1 MDKKDFS
8 LDPNFKAD
16 PYLQH
21 FANEEPEEENPT
33 VSRGSLPSRLMP
45 FSAKL
50 KTPTMR
56 MRRIRIEKRC
66 KKKTNQIF
74 RFTGHSTLPHGKK
87 PEVLVLSCI
96 IIDFLP
102 HSIEEE
108 DNRVQKPVKLLPQRL
123 FQEQK
128 RHSSVT
134 MPSRSGTKS
143 PLSSLAP
150 GYVPPVH
157 RDGISTPPPGLGYYF
172 GPEPSYSFYVP
183 YDTNGYAQSFSQPF
197 PSYPNPVYPPVYMN
211 YQGCYQQAHS
221 SGGTPKKRSAKPSQF
236 RPNMSSFGL
245 KGSTFGTH
253 NAENEEEIIAIINEF
268 EEKEGDLSVLRGKVA
283 KLVLTQTGSRF
294 LQKLLPR
301 STPEFI
307 SFILQEVSRTNP

>member
-33 VSRGSLPSRLMP
+33 AYALLSKIEDPYYANEKDKDREEMKEENKSNIQVYRSFYASSRQKAGS
-45 FSAKL
+45 F
-50 KTPTMR
+50 
-56 MRRIRIEKRC
+56 
-66 KKKTNQIF
+66 N
-74 RFTGHSTLPHGKK
+74 
-87 PEVLVLSCI
+87 
-96 IIDFLP
+96 FLP